1 VTERRFPPISQLGV
15 SSMILT
21 IVSTIWLAAYIPKH
35 PPLGPSIAM
44 MAGAGVLLLANVI
57 ALALIKEFAW
67 QTFWTVAGWT
77 LLAYAII
84 AGMLLYTFLY
94 DEVRGGVLVLMTL
107 SLVAFAVNV
116 PILLGFGVARYQP
129 PD

>member
-1 VTERRFPPISQLGV
+1 
-15 SSMILT
+15 
-21 IVSTIWLAAYIPKH
+21 
-35 PPLGPSIAM
+35 M

-67 QTFWTVAGWT
+67 QIFWTVAGWT